1 MKGFKKQER
10 IIVYAANGFRIIINK
25 HSDYRNVEMF
35 RDIVIAPQSK
45 GS

>member
-25 HSDYRNVEMF
+25 HSDFRNVKMF
-35 RDIVIAPQSK
+35 REIAILPQK
-45 GS
+45 